1 VAVGWLCTKAW
12 ASCGSLP
19 GSAALRP
26 LSAIVVVLTVVLVD
40 AFVDALVDGIAALV
54 VEAAVEAAVGAA
66 VPEEVVRG
74 LLSNCKSKLDV
85 VFAVVLAALA

>member
-1 VAVGWLCTKAW
+1 MAVGWLCTKAW

-19 GSAALRP
+19 GSAAFRP

-40 AFVDALVDGIAALV
+40 ALVDGIAALV
-54 VEAAVEAAVGAA
+54 VEAAVGAA

-85 VFAVVLAALA
+85 VFAVVLVVPT

>member
-1 VAVGWLCTKAW
+1 MAVGWLCTKAW

-19 GSAALRP
+19 GSAALRL
-26 LSAIVVVLTVVLVD
+26 LSAIVVVLTVVFVD
-40 AFVDALVDGIAALV
+40 AFDDALVDGIAALV
-54 VEAAVEAAVGAA
+54 VEAAVEAA

-85 VFAVVLAALA
+85 VFAVVLAAPAPA

>member
-1 VAVGWLCTKAW
+1 MAVGWLCTKAW

-26 LSAIVVVLTVVLVD
+26 LSAIVVVLTVVLVG
-40 AFVDALVDGIAALV
+40 GIAAFVVGIGALV
-54 VEAAVEAAVGAA
+54 VGIAVLD
-66 VPEEVVRG
+66 EVVRG

-85 VFAVVLAALA
+85 VFAVVLVVPT

>member
-1 VAVGWLCTKAW
+1 MAVGWLCTKAW

-26 LSAIVVVLTVVLVD
+26 LSAIVVVLMVVLVG
-40 AFVDALVDGIAALV
+40 GIAAFV
-54 VEAAVEAAVGAA
+54 VGAA
-66 VPEEVVRG
+66 VLEEAVRG

-85 VFAVVLAALA
+85 AVAALLAVPA

>member
-1 VAVGWLCTKAW
+1 MAVGWLCTKAW

-26 LSAIVVVLTVVLVD
+26 LSAIVVVLMVVLVG
-40 AFVDALVDGIAALV
+40 GIAAFV
-54 VEAAVEAAVGAA
+54 VGIAVLD
-66 VPEEVVRG
+66 EVVRG

-85 VFAVVLAALA
+85 AVAALLAVPA

>member
-1 VAVGWLCTKAW
+1 MAVGWLCTKAW

-26 LSAIVVVLTVVLVD
+26 LSAIVVVLTVVLVG
-40 AFVDALVDGIAALV
+40 GIAAFV
-54 VEAAVEAAVGAA
+54 VGAA
-66 VPEEVVRG
+66 VLDEVVRG

-85 VFAVVLAALA
+85 VFAVVLVVPT